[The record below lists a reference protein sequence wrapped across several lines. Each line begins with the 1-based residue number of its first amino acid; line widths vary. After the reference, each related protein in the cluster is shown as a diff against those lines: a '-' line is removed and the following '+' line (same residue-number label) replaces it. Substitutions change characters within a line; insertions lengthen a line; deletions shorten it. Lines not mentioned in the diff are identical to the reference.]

1 MAGSGPSRR
10 VLPARTTEKG
20 RTDMAYIHI
29 AASRGF
35 TVEDSRRVEDKVGP
49 RQAIDGLLGEAV
61 GGDGDRLQHVTIWQS
76 KAHADRYEA
85 QQLLPAFQALGMAAD
100 VAASTEFTTCDA
112 DELYIR

>member
-1 MAGSGPSRR
+1 MAGSGPSRS
-10 VLPARTTEKG
+10 VLPASTTEKG

-49 RQAIDGLLGEAV
+49 RQAIDGLLVEAV
-61 GGDGDRLQHVTIWQS
+61 GGDGDRLHHVTIWQS
-76 KAHADRYEA
+76 KAHADRDEA

-100 VAASTEFTTCDA
+100 LAANKEFTTCDA